1 MCSDCRVRGLEVFS
15 QQQEETVSTM
25 PIYVYKC
32 HECGITFER
41 FQHFSEEPLK
51 VCPECNGPVVRV
63 IQPVGIIFKGSG
75 FYVTDHKGSGSSLLP
90 KPRSES
96 EEKDSEPSGPVA
108 ADDPAADPSSTDQ
121 Q

>member
-90 KPRSES
+90 KPDSKRREEEAGPAREGGADAPTTQAPQSEG
-96 EEKDSEPSGPVA
+96 D
-108 ADDPAADPSSTDQ
+108 
-121 Q
+121 